1 MPVPRRGSG
10 QAPDMSQMCDAV
22 VIGAGPNGLVAA
34 NLLVDAGWD
43 VVVLEAAPQP
53 GGAVRS
59 AADTPAPGF
68 TADLFSAFYPLAAAS
83 PVLDRLDLATYGLT
97 WTHAPAVL
105 AHVFDD
111 GRAAVLSRD
120 EDETAASVDA
130 FAAGDGA
137 AWRRWA
143 RRYREVEE
151 PVLGA
156 LLRPFPPVRDGASIA
171 RRLGVNRSLRF
182 ARLAMLP
189 VRRFIEEEF
198 RGAGAGMLVAGN
210 ALHTDLSPEA
220 AGSSV
225 YGLLLAMLGQH
236 HGFPVPQGGSGR
248 LTDALVARL
257 AAHGVTVRCNSEVR
271 RVVLGERGAEGVVLR
286 DGTTVTARQAVL
298 ADVPAPALYRRLVG
312 EEHLSPRLRHDLDR
326 FQWDNATVKVNW
338 ALDRPIPW
346 TSPGTER
353 AGTVHLG
360 GTIDD
365 LTRHSADLATGTV
378 PRRPFVLLGQ
388 MTTTD
393 PTRSPEGTESAWA
406 YAHLPRDRVSA
417 EAVTA
422 FVASMEDEVERRA
435 PGFRDVVRATM
446 VQSPRDLESEDAS
459 LDGGAL
465 NGGTAA
471 IHQQLVFR
479 PTVGLGR
486 PDTSFPGLFLAG
498 ASAHPGGGVH
508 GACGANAARVALLRA
523 RVGRRV
529 YDGSVGAVQRH
540 LS

>member
-1 MPVPRRGSG
+1 MP
-10 QAPDMSQMCDAV
+10 QTCDAV

-43 VVVLEAAPQP
+43 VVVLEATPQP

-59 AADTPAPGF
+59 APDYPAPGF
-68 TADLFSAFYPLAAAS
+68 TGDLFSAFYPLAAAS
-83 PVLDRLDLATYGLT
+83 PVLATLDLGEHGLT

-120 EDETAASVDA
+120 EDETAAAVDA
-130 FAAGDGA
+130 FAPGDGD
-137 AWRRWA
+137 AWHRWA
-143 RRYREVEE
+143 RRWREIEE
-151 PVLGA
+151 PTLGA
-156 LLRPFPPVRDGASIA
+156 LLRPFPPVRDGVTIA
-171 RRLGVNRSLRF
+171 RRLGVNRGLRF

-189 VRRFIEEEF
+189 VRRFVEEEF
-198 RGAGAGMLVAGN
+198 GGAGAQLLVAGN
-210 ALHTDLSPEA
+210 ALHTDLAPEA

-236 HGFPVPQGGSGR
+236 HGFPVPQGGSGA

-257 AAHGVTVRCNSEVR
+257 RSRGVLVQCDSEVR
-271 RVVLGERGAEGVVLR
+271 RVLLGERGAEGVVLG
-286 DGTTVTARQAVL
+286 DGTQVLARNAVL
-298 ADVPAPALYRRLVG
+298 ADVPAPALYRQLVG
-312 EEHLSPRLRHDLDR
+312 EEHLSARLRHDLDR

-346 TSPGTER
+346 KAEGASR

-360 GTIDD
+360 GGLDD
-365 LTRHSADLATGTV
+365 LTRCSADLATRTV
-378 PRRPFVLLGQ
+378 PGRPFVLLGQ

-393 PTRSPEGTESAWA
+393 PTRSPAGTESAWA
-406 YAHLPRDRVSA
+406 YAHLPRGRVSA
-417 EAVTA
+417 ETVRA
-422 FVASMEDEVERRA
+422 FATSIEEEVERQA
-435 PGFRDVVRATM
+435 PGFRDVVRARV
-446 VQSPRDLESEDAS
+446 VQSPLDLEHDDAS

-479 PTVGLGR
+479 PTPGLGR
-486 PDTSFPGLFLAG
+486 PDTPFPGLFLAG

-508 GACGANAARVALLRA
+508 GACGANAARAALRRA
-523 RVGRRV
+523 RIGRRL
-529 YDGSVGAVQRH
+529 YDGSVGAAQRH